1 LIAVSG
7 TLAMIF
13 GRHPEQDVVG
23 AECSVSQPLY
33 PEAHERK
40 PDGGRAGVVDQ

>member
-1 LIAVSG
+1 
-7 TLAMIF
+7 MIF

-33 PEAHERK
+33 PEGDESK
-40 PDGGRAGVVDQ
+40 PDRGHAGAADQ